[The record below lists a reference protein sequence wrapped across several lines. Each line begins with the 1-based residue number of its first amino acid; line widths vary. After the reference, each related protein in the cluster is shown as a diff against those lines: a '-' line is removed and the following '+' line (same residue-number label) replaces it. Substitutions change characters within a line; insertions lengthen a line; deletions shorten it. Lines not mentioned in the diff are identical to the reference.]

1 MIKRLA
7 NKIIDF
13 IVPALLDEFL
23 KLRFDVFRVSENSF
37 EITIYYDSFVVYNQ
51 IINLSK
57 PNR

>member
-7 NKIIDF
+7 NKIIDRL
-13 IVPALLDEFL
+13 IPSLLDEFL
-23 KLRFDVFRVSENSF
+23 KLRVDVFRVSEDAF
-37 EITIYYDSFVVYNQ
+37 EISIYYDSLVVYNQ